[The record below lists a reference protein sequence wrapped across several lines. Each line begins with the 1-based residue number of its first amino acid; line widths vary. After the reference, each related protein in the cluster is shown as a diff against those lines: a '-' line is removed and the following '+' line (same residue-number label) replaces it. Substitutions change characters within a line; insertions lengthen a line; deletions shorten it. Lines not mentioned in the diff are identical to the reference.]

1 MSPKLLAKVAKG
13 AADLY
18 EQALQRLRAPEL
30 RGHFER
36 CWADV
41 VEWNCKLYLGLSQF
55 HASFEHA
62 DAYEYGQQ
70 VARLQYAEARLAEVV
85 KLSERDQLLA
95 RFYKAEHAP

>member
-30 RGHFER
+30 RGHFDR

-70 VARLQYAEARLAEVV
+70 VVV
-85 KLSERDQLLA
+85 VGVGVGGGGRGRGRG
-95 RFYKAEHAP
+95 RFTPYPYP